1 MPSPMPGAASSQG
14 GPAPSKSSEGRS
26 PAHQTSQRGL
36 LTPIWNPQAPGE
48 GRTLGGRGQVPH
60 VSTEERWPWSPGS
73 SDQESLAHQDPG
85 VDQAV
90 GVLELDQAALSW
102 ALIGLWEQEGST
114 STELSP
120 RESQSLDQFPHLEIP
135 PHRPEPL
142 NKGRTLPHKPEMPLS
157 TFLPALAKGTCSFSQ
172 VTVIWGRK

>member
-26 PAHQTSQRGL
+26 PASQTSQRGL
-36 LTPIWNPQAPGE
+36 LPPVWNPQAPGE

-85 VDQAV
+85 VDQEV
-90 GVLELDQAALSW
+90 GVLELDHAALSW
-102 ALIGLWEQEGST
+102 ALTGLWEQEGSI

-157 TFLPALAKGTCSFSQ
+157 AFLPPSPKGPAAFP
-172 VTVIWGRK
+172 R